1 MEIQR
6 GSAGMKDALYNRQF
20 GATAGCTLR
29 LLENTIAE
37 GDQEVRHGI
46 RGDAWFGSVLTTSE
60 VGIRGH
66 EGVFQVKTNSA
77 LYPKSFIEEA
87 LKEAPGGV
95 HIVLKGSAP
104 NGVPLVAIG
113 YRYSRKTTLYFV
125 ATENAGSTAKG
136 DSYIMKYTDSYGN
149 ICTRLVDRPDLISK
163 FFATSN
169 TIDTHNQLR
178 QFNLALE
185 KKWLTKNP
193 YFRLSTT
200 LLGINVVDTYHLSSW
215 HGVINYSR
223 KDDKKLSVCTFA
235 GILSYQLIHQRERLS
250 RSGEPIFL
258 NDSNALPQ
266 GTTVVTTEGSP
277 RTSISSLSVHDVE
290 SGGKSIVRQLGDV
303 NLKLHFLVKY
313 DTTTDPSGRKRSKAR
328 PCKLCKEKQ
337 NRKDTIYYCISCGI
351 SCSFCNDPDRD
362 CFKEHVTSIARQ
374 TRSSGLLIGV

>member
-1 MEIQR
+1 
-6 GSAGMKDALYNRQF
+6 MKEALYNRQF
-20 GATAGCTLR
+20 GATAGCTLC

-37 GDQEVRHGI
+37 GDHEVRHGI

-66 EGVFQVKTNSA
+66 EAVFQVKTNLA
-77 LYPKSFIEEA
+77 LYPKSFIKEA

-104 NGVPLVAIG
+104 NGVPLVAVR

-125 ATENAGSTAKG
+125 ATENAGSRAKG
-136 DSYIMKYTDSYGN
+136 DSYVMKYTDSYGN
-149 ICTRLVDRPDLISK
+149 ICTRLVDRPDMISK

-185 KKWLTKNP
+185 KKCLAKNA
-193 YFRLSTT
+193 YFQLSTT
-200 LLGINVVDTYHLSSW
+200 LLGINVVDTYQLASW

-235 GILSYQLIHQRERLS
+235 GLLSYQLIHEREQLS
-250 RSGEPIFL
+250 CSDEPLFS
-258 NDSNALPQ
+258 NDSEAVPQ
-266 GTTVVTTEGSP
+266 GTTVVTMEGSP
-277 RTSISSLSVHDVE
+277 RTSISSLSAKEVE
-290 SGGKSIVRQLGDV
+290 SEGKSIVRQLEDV
-303 NLKLHFLVKY
+303 NSKLHFLLKY

-328 PCKLCKEKQ
+328 LCKLCMEKQ
-337 NRKDTIYYCISCGI
+337 SRKDSIYYCISCGI
-351 SCSFCNDPDRD
+351 SCSFCNDPTRD
-362 CFKEHVTSIARQ
+362 CFKEHVMSIARQ
-374 TRSSGLLIGV
+374 TRSSRKLVKI